1 MAASFNR
8 SDDGTAGS
16 DVRTWA
22 AATTRHARAT
32 MTVSEA
38 ALLLGLSESAAYQ
51 AAARGE
57 IPAIKIGR
65 RVLVK
70 RDQLIAMIVDPAPP
84 TIAETT

>member
-1 MAASFNR
+1 MAASFTR
-8 SDDGTAGS
+8 SNDGATGADLEARAS
-16 DVRTWA
+16 A
-22 AATTRHARAT
+22 AAGAARAT

-51 AAARGE
+51 AVARGE

-70 RDQLIAMIVDPAPP
+70 RKQLLAMIVDPAPSA
-84 TIAETT
+84 IDETT